1 MELITDNNAFNS
13 AEFRRFA
20 EQYDFKHT
28 TSSPHYAQAN
38 GRSEAS
44 VKVCKQLMEKA
55 IEDREDPHLA
65 LLAWR
70 NTPSE
75 HLGQSPAELIFGR
88 RTRTHMPMAPNCS
101 LAHESAKLRER
112 YRKLRKNKQHT
123 ITGTQGRGA
132 H

>member
-1 MELITDNNAFNS
+1 LPECQYARFGIPTEVVHDNNPFNN

-44 VKVCKQLMEKA
+44 VKECKQLMEKA
-55 IEDREDPHLA
+55 IGDREGPHLA

-75 HLGQSPAELIFGR
+75 QLGQSPAELIFGR
-88 RTRTHMPMAPNCS
+88 IEHELIYQWHRNCS
-101 LAHESAKLRER
+101 LAHEAAKLRER
-112 YRKLRKNKQHT
+112 Y
-123 ITGTQGRGA
+123 
-132 H
+132 